1 MTLFARR
8 FQWPTGPIVFHAISD
23 GARDGTAEVIE
34 KADRWILKSP
44 GNFSGA
50 SGQPGV
56 RLVGTL
62 LDSSPALIQGSVFAI
77 DGDLGL
83 RVDEVRVGSADPS
96 AQYTEVTATFEH
108 LSSALS
114 YRREDGAAR
123 NLALPLL
130 LPEIDEAPQMEA
142 TLSHGAGT
150 ITLVAPEPIPLEY
163 FEAQLAAF
171 QSILT
176 FATDLPCARLSLI
189 AIDEFGRPVEVYG
202 RDKYSPFERAERKS
216 IEHSMR
222 FIGQWAQGAIDR
234 WWTVYSD
241 WKPVAQIIAGL
252 RYQPGYVDADVVLS
266 SAAIESVATALQ
278 QRDAPSLSPEE
289 ALPIIGVLNSLTGLR
304 RSQREA
310 VSRLKGELKRTTF
323 RSKVEQL
330 LQQVDADVW
339 TQARLSTEEWTKQF
353 LNARNKIAHAASDG
367 PWDDS
372 ALLRAIR
379 DANWVVL
386 TLVLLTHMDVPSAA
400 ISRAAERLGARYAI
414 RHRATKVFV

>member
-8 FQWPTGPIVFHAISD
+8 FQWPSGQIVFHAISD

-44 GNFSGA
+44 GSFSGA

-56 RLVGTL
+56 RVLSAQ
-62 LDSSPALIQGSVFAI
+62 LDGSPALIRGSVLVL

-83 RVDEVRVGSADPS
+83 RVDEVRVGASDPE
-96 AQYTEVTATFEH
+96 AKYTEVTASYEH
-108 LSSALS
+108 LSSACS
-114 YRREDGAAR
+114 NRHEDGGLR
-123 NLALPLL
+123 SPALPLL
-130 LPEIDEAPQMEA
+130 FPRVDDAPPMEA
-142 TLSHGAGT
+142 TLPSNAGA
-150 ITLVAPEPIPLEY
+150 ITLVTQEPIALDH
-163 FEAQLAAF
+163 FEAQLAVF
-171 QSILT
+171 QALLT
-176 FATDLPCARLSLI
+176 FATDLPCARLSLS
-189 AIDEFGRPVEVYG
+189 AIDESGRSVEVYG
-202 RDKYSPFERAERKS
+202 RDQYSPFERAERRT

-222 FIGQWAQGAIDR
+222 FLGEWVQGAIDR
-234 WWTVYSD
+234 WWTVYSE
-241 WKPVAQIIAGL
+241 WKPVAQIAAGL
-252 RYQPGYVDADVVLS
+252 RYQPGYVDADVILS
-266 SAAIESVATALQ
+266 SAAIESVATALK
-278 QRDAPSLSPEE
+278 QRDAPSLSPDE
-289 ALPIIGVLNSLTGLR
+289 ALPIIEVLDSLTGLGA
-304 RSQREA
+304 SQKAA

-330 LQQVDADVW
+330 LQQVDAGVW
-339 TQARLSTEEWTKQF
+339 TQARLSTEEWVKQF

-400 ISRAAERLGARYAI
+400 VSRAAERLGTRYAI